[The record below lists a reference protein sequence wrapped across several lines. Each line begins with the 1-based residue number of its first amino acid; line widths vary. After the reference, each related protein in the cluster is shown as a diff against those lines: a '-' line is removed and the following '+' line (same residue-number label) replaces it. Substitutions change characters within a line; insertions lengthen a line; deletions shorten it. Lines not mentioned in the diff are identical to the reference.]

1 MVYMMVREPQV
12 RKGVSHSPQPKNLV
26 TSSQHG
32 TMGTIRCW
40 ASTGLSKMETS
51 ITSGASQHL
60 IGQQWYRDYNCNQ
73 RTCRTAEGTL
83 TRRLILASSRVRK
96 RCDFSFFR
104 INDLPEE
111 PCRECV
117 LMSPPCVMCLPS
129 DKPLWL
135 APFVRGTEDDICS
148 GL

>member
-1 MVYMMVREPQV
+1 LVYMMVREPRV

-26 TSSQHG
+26 TTSQHG

-40 ASTGLSKMETS
+40 VTGMLKMETS

-60 IGQQWYRDYNCNQ
+60 IGQQWYRDYNRNQ
-73 RTCRTAEGTL
+73 KKCRKAEGML
-83 TRRLILASSRVRK
+83 TKRLILASSGVRK
-96 RCDFSFFR
+96 RCVFLFFR
-104 INDLPEE
+104 INVLPVE

-117 LMSPPCVMCLPS
+117 LMSPPCVMCFPFG
-129 DKPLWL
+129 KPLWL
-135 APFVRGTEDDICS
+135 APFVRGTDDEICS

>member
-1 MVYMMVREPQV
+1 MVREPRV
-12 RKGVSHSPQPKNLV
+12 RKGVSRSPQPKDLV

-40 ASTGLSKMETS
+40 VSTGLLKMETS

-60 IGQQWYRDYNCNQ
+60 IGQQWYRDYNRNQ
-73 RTCRTAEGTL
+73 KTCRKAEGTL
-83 TRRLILASSRVRK
+83 TRRLILVSSVVRK
-96 RCDFSFFR
+96 RCLFSSFI
-104 INDLPEE
+104 INDLPVE

-117 LMSPPCVMCLPS
+117 LMSPPCVKCFRFG
-129 DKPLWL
+129 KPLWL
-135 APFVRGTEDDICS
+135 VPFVGGTEGEICS